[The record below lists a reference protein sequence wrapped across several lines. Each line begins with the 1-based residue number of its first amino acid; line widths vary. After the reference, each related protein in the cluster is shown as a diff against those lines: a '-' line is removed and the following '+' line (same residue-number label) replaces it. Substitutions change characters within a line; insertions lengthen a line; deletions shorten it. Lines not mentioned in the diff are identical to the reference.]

1 MLTLKAEKRSVL
13 GKALKNERKAGRL
26 PAVFYGRKE
35 KATSVF
41 VPYAEFLK
49 VWKEAGESSLV
60 NLSYPDKDMPV
71 LITDVSFDPVRGEPI
86 HADFYAVE
94 SDRAVEVSVPLEF
107 IGVPPAVKEF
117 GGVLVKV
124 LYEVPVSG
132 LPKDL
137 PAEIVVDL
145 SPLATLESRVL
156 VKDLPVPGGI
166 TILSDK
172 NEIVALVAEAAKEE
186 VVEKVFDATA
196 IEVEKKGKKEEEGE
210 LGAEGEKKEPA
221 SAGGKSSPGGKKGP
235 EKK

>member
-1 MLTLKAEKRSVL
+1 MLTLEANKRTIL
-13 GKALKNERKAGRL
+13 GKGLKDERKAGRL

-35 KATSVF
+35 KSTPIS
-41 VPYAEFLK
+41 VPYADFLK

-60 NLSYPDKDMPV
+60 NLSYPDKDNLTV

-94 SDRAVEVSVPLEF
+94 ADRAVEVSVPLEF
-107 IGVPPAVKEF
+107 IGIAPAVKEF
-117 GGVLVKV
+117 GGTLVKV

-137 PAEIVVDL
+137 PSEIVVDL
-145 SPLATLESRVL
+145 SPLATLETRIL
-156 VKDLPVPGGI
+156 VKDLPVPAGI

-196 IEVEKKGKKEEEGE
+196 IEVEKKGKKEEEVI
-210 LGAEGEKKEPA
+210 EGEEPA
-221 SAGGKSSPGGKKGP
+221 SAGGKPSSGGKKAP